1 MTVADLLPRLPLTYE
16 EGRTYG
22 LVFDAALAQRLAEV
36 QAESPSQF
44 VAQPV
49 PLVDGR
55 YLLCGDLLSEVPNGL
70 YGIGFGRLDAS
81 RFDEI
86 EVIAW
91 DDAVALLPPDPP
103 VPYPPLPA

>member
-36 QAESPSQF
+36 QAEHPSQF

-70 YGIGFGRLDAS
+70 YGVGFSHLDAS

-86 EVIAW
+86 EVMPIA
-91 DDAVALLPPDPP
+91 DALALLPPSPS
-103 VPYPPLPA
+103 VP